1 MRGKDSL
8 RDDMRTYNAERRMLA
23 TVSCLTDLQAHK
35 PEQLAVELIAHILP
49 FQTDRAKSARVANIV
64 WLAGW

>member
-1 MRGKDSL
+1 
-8 RDDMRTYNAERRMLA
+8 MLA